1 MDTESISINSE
12 KALQNGSNNEK
23 RVFEF
28 RDAVHKQAVSFR
40 NRKREEYLNG
50 FLKEEH
56 KSFVEDWDIKKEN
69 NKISWRIRSLR
80 EEPKSQDVF
89 LKVFLEGSR

>member
-1 MDTESISINSE
+1 MVTESIFINSE
-12 KALQNGSNNEK
+12 KAPQNRSIDEK
-23 RVFEF
+23 QEFKF
-28 RDAVHKQAVSFR
+28 RDVVHKQAVSFR
-40 NRKREEYLNG
+40 NKKREEYLNG